1 MLDWIRHI
9 RAFIATLAMVA
20 FLPWAVFGGQALV
33 WCVGADGHSAI
44 EQDHNA
50 GELAEATNVAAHQT
64 TVGRAAPDCNDF
76 EIASLT
82 TGRHSPLVVLGAADV
97 EQRTWF
103 AGTHVPRLQLPA
115 VLEVEPPQIWASWA
129 YALPHPLAQ
138 QRTVILRV

>member
-1 MLDWIRHI
+1 MLNWIRHI

-44 EQDHNA
+44 EQVHDA
-50 GELAEATNVAAHQT
+50 GELAEAANVATHET

-76 EIASLT
+76 EIASVT
-82 TGRHSPLVVLGAADV
+82 TGRHSPLVVWGAADV

-103 AGTHVPRLQLPA
+103 ASTHRQRLQLQA
-115 VLEVEPPQIWASWA
+115 VVEVKRPQIWVYRADTL
-129 YALPHPLAQ
+129 ALYLAH